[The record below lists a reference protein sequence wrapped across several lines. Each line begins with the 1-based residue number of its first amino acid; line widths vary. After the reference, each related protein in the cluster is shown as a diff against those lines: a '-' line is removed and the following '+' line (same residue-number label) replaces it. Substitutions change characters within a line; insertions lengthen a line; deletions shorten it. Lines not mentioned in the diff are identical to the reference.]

1 MRIATRS
8 TAAFMPIIATAL
20 AALSASATAQTQ
32 DTTQRIVVTAT
43 RSARPSL
50 DIPASIDVVDA
61 QTLHQ
66 GQPEINLSE
75 SLGGVPGL
83 NVQNRQNYAQ
93 DLQLSIRGFGARAA
107 FGIRGVKLYADGI
120 PATMPD
126 GQGQAANFDL
136 ATARR
141 IEVMRGPLAAL
152 YGNASGGVINV
163 FTEDGPKRP
172 TVAADLF
179 VGAYGATRTGIQ
191 AGGQSGALN
200 YIFDLSKFH
209 TDGYREHSAANRQQ
223 FNSKLKWR
231 AGESTRVTFVM
242 NTLDQPDTQDPAG
255 LSAAQVAAD
264 RRQVNPTV
272 LKYDARKTIRQD
284 QAGITVEQRL
294 GAEDHLRASVYSG
307 ERKVRQYLTIPVLA
321 PPSLYT
327 YSGGVVDLGTDYNG
341 YSANWIHDGSLLG
354 RPLHVTGGLEQELM
368 RQKRRGY
375 DNNLGAIGAL
385 RRDEND
391 DVTSSNLFAQAD
403 WRFLERTSVTLGVR
417 RTLVRFDSHDHFITA
432 NNPDDSGGITY
443 ANTSPVAGLAFRV
456 APRLS
461 LYASAGRGFETPSTT
476 ELAYRRGGTGLNL
489 GLKPSRSTNEEVG
502 LKGSVGANQQVTL
515 ARFDTTT
522 HDEIVVDT
530 ASGGR
535 TIYKNAGR
543 TRRTGWEASW
553 QAVLPAGFAARAAY
567 TLLDA
572 RYVDAFTSG
581 AGSSAVPAGNKLPG
595 VPGSSLYA
603 ELQWHD
609 AASGF
614 SAALEARHNA
624 KVYVD
629 DQNSDAAPAYTIA
642 NLRMGFEQ
650 KPHDWRI
657 SETLRIDNLTDR
669 SYIGSVIVAD
679 RNGRFFEPAPPRN
692 VSFIV
697 NVRHAF

>member
-8 TAAFMPIIATAL
+8 TAALMPIIATAL

-307 ERKVRQYLTIPVLA
+307 ERKVRQYLTIPVPA
-321 PPSLYT
+321 PPTLYT
-327 YSGGVVDLGTDYNG
+327 YAGGVVDLGTDYNG

-368 RQKRRGY
+368 RQNRRGY
-375 DNNLGAIGAL
+375 DNNLGAVGTL

-603 ELQWHD
+603 ELQW
-609 AASGF
+609 
-614 SAALEARHNA
+614 
-624 KVYVD
+624 
-629 DQNSDAAPAYTIA
+629 
-642 NLRMGFEQ
+642 
-650 KPHDWRI
+650 
-657 SETLRIDNLTDR
+657 
-669 SYIGSVIVAD
+669 
-679 RNGRFFEPAPPRN
+679 
-692 VSFIV
+692 
-697 NVRHAF
+697 